1 MTIELTY
8 LVYSVGLT
16 FVLLMIPAT
25 TKVLQNGL
33 VIMVGPRDDLPE
45 PSVFAHRAQRAA
57 GNMVENMALF
67 VPLVMAAHMTGVSN
81 ESTILG
87 AQLFLTGR
95 LLHAIVYLA
104 GWPWV
109 RTVAWFIAI
118 LGMAMIIL
126 QLI

>member
-1 MTIELTY
+1 MTVELTY

-33 VIMVGPRDDLPE
+33 VIMVGSRDALPE
-45 PSVFAHRAQRAA
+45 PSVFASRAQRASVNMLE
-57 GNMVENMALF
+57 NMVLF
-67 VPLVMAAHMTGVSN
+67 IPLVLAANLAGISN
-81 ESTILG
+81 DSTVLG

-109 RTVAWFIAI
+109 RTLAWFIAVV
-118 LGMAMIIL
+118 GMGMIAL
-126 QLI
+126 QIV